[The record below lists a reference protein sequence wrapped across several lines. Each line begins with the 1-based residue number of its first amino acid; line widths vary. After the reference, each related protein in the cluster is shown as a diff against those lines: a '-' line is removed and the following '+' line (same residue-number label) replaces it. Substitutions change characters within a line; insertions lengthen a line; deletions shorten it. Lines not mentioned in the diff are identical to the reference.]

1 MALEPRANRTRPNQ
15 QSPSFRFCCS
25 STPRPPSQPVM
36 SKAASAINGLSVT
49 ELVDGV
55 KVYNLTSGKSLP
67 NFLTDR
73 QKRKLRK
80 TDEYRGRVELIQDFE
95 FPTASSCT
103 DGPVWAVH
111 RKCWRVPT
119 NDQIFETD
127 NLSMKCERYVDAEV
141 VRLQVLEDSYRKL
154 ALLRQDR
161 TIELHAA
168 YGMCDA

>member
-1 MALEPRANRTRPNQ
+1 MGRANRSRSN
-15 QSPSFRFCCS
+15 QSPNS
-25 STPRPPSQPVM
+25 PSPTIFLFTDSAFAQPAM

-95 FPTASSCT
+95 FPTASSCIQT
-103 DGPVWAVH
+103 APSGRYIVSAGVYPPMI
-111 RKCWRVPT
+111 K
-119 NDQIFETD
+119 IFETD

-141 VRLQVLEDSYRKL
+141 VRLRVLEDSYRKL

-168 YGMCDA
+168 YGKSDA

>member
-1 MALEPRANRTRPNQ
+1 MALGRANRTGPNQ
-15 QSPSFRFCCS
+15 PSPPGLLVHRIPLC
-25 STPRPPSQPVM
+25 QPAM

-95 FPTASSCT
+95 FPTASSCIQT
-103 DGPVWAVH
+103 PRLGGTSSVPACTH
-111 RKCWRVPT
+111 R
-119 NDQIFETD
+119 
-127 NLSMKCERYVDAEV
+127 
-141 VRLQVLEDSYRKL
+141 
-154 ALLRQDR
+154 
-161 TIELHAA
+161 
-168 YGMCDA
+168 

>member
-1 MALEPRANRTRPNQ
+1 MNGLRKRESHRAHPYPLLQ
-15 QSPSFRFCCS
+15 VLLFIE
-25 STPRPPSQPVM
+25 STFAQPAM

-95 FPTASSCT
+95 FPTASSCIQT
-103 DGPVWAVH
+103 SPSGQYIVSAGVYPPMI
-111 RKCWRVPT
+111 K
-119 NDQIFETD
+119 IFETD

-141 VRLQVLEDSYRKL
+141 VRLRVLEDSYRKL

-168 YGMCDA
+168 YGKCDA